1 MKSYTMKY
9 RLVRVVRTGVR
20 TWLTGGVLA
29 LLALGICVG
38 LPNWPVAAQGL
49 PPEVYPPDAEPFGK
63 TYAEWSALWWK
74 WVVAIPHGVN
84 PLSDPDGTQ
93 CAIGQQG
100 PVWFLAG
107 TGGGPATRSCTIPAG
122 KAILFPII
130 NFLNDYPCPD
140 ADFEPAPGQTLEAFL
155 QEGAKPFVDQAD
167 VLRVTVD
174 GNRIRQVRQYRAV
187 SKLFS
192 FTAAADNAVSDPCL
206 TGSPQLGTSDGYWIM
221 LQPLP
226 SGPHMLSFKGTTT
239 GGFSTE
245 VTYTLSIE

>member
-1 MKSYTMKY
+1 MKSHTMKH
-9 RLVRVVRTGVR
+9 RVVRAGVR
-20 TWLTGGVLA
+20 TRLTGGMLA
-29 LLALGICVG
+29 LLTLVTLVSLTG
-38 LPNWPVAAQGL
+38 WPVVAQALEPG
-49 PPEVYPPDAEPFGK
+49 VYPPDAEPFRR

-130 NFLNDYPCPD
+130 NFLNDYPCPKD
-140 ADFEPAPGQTLEAFL
+140 LNFEPAPGQTLEAFL
-155 QEGAKPFVDQAD
+155 QEGAKDFVDQAD

-174 GNRIRQVRQYRAV
+174 GNRIRGVRQHRAV

-192 FTAAADNAVSDPCL
+192 FTAAADNAVSDACL

-226 SGPHMLSFKGTTT
+226 PGQHTLSFKGTTT